1 MKLIVT
7 KMKATDSSVIRQSQS
22 NPAWGSVMVKST
34 VLSMNNGIL
43 NANTTNAF
51 FRAPLE
57 LLNSLNLA
65 EGVDLNSIVP
75 VKAITVDSLT
85 PAYEGHKPRVRSAA
99 NGGAPIL
106 SEDGKFI
113 YRQSIVVGANDPATD
128 VIIRTQRVN
137 APVATASAASAV
149 EGDLA

>member
-1 MKLIVT
+1 MKS
-7 KMKATDSSVIRQSQS
+7 TDSSVIRQSQS
-22 NPAWGSVMVKST
+22 NPAYGSVMVKST
-34 VLSMNNGIL
+34 VLSMNNGFL

-75 VKAITVDSLT
+75 VKVVTVDT
-85 PAYEGHKPRVRSAA
+85 FAPAYENHKPRVRSAA

-106 SEDGKFI
+106 SEDGRMI
-113 YRQSIVVGANDPATD
+113 YRQSIVVGANDATTD
-128 VIIRTQRVN
+128 TIIRTQRVN
-137 APVATASAASAV
+137 APVAAASVASAV
-149 EGDLA
+149 EGELA